1 MVGHGLNAKELCVTG
16 QCITS
21 SSTRR
26 VMISGHLSA
35 EQWGL
40 IFVWYFPEK
49 RDFQVRKC
57 FQKSLGI
64 ELIQIHNVA

>member
-1 MVGHGLNAKELCVTG
+1 MGYGLNAKELCVTG

-35 EQWGL
+35 KQWGL
-40 IFVWYFPEK
+40 IFVWKRFSGQKMFPK
-49 RDFQVRKC
+49 VHRD
-57 FQKSLGI
+57 
-64 ELIQIHNVA
+64 